1 MSVTTNWNMTCPACG
16 EDDSL
21 DVTATLSVRLTA
33 DGTDADASG
42 DGSHEWDEDSECSCR
57 ACGWGG
63 KAWQANIDNHVREQ
77 TYTVTIGADLRG
89 YHEMSVEAKSPEA
102 ASAYAL
108 EQLRQDGDYA
118 ASSWTWEL
126 ESVQGD
132 ISIKA
137 TSDANPDAE
146 FSDVPA
152 WNGPRYNALEAI
164 VRRLAEIPACDPA
177 TCLALVA
184 DARNALSLPPVPEVE
199 KKTIIISVDEETGVN
214 VVAGLPE
221 GYQIEARRY
230 PSWEFFKQEY
240 RHLSDEEKAAHGLT
254 NDGNDGW
261 YFASIVT
268 NS

>member
-1 MSVTTNWNMTCPACG
+1 MSVTDTWNMACPACG
-16 EDDSL
+16 EDESL
-21 DVTATLSVRLTA
+21 DVTVTLHVRLTA

-42 DGSHEWDEDSECSCR
+42 DGSHEWDEDSECSCH

-63 KAWQANIDNHVREQ
+63 KAWQANIDNHVKVQ
-77 TYTVTIGADLRG
+77 TYTVIIGADVRG

-102 ASAYAL
+102 ARAYAL
-108 EQLRQDGDYA
+108 EQLRQNGDYA

-132 ISIKA
+132 VSIKA
-137 TSDANPDAE
+137 TSDDNPDAE

-152 WNGPRYNALEAI
+152 WNGPRYNVLEAL
-164 VRRLAEIPACDPA
+164 VRRLAEIPTADPA
-177 TCLALVA
+177 TCLALVN
-184 DARNALSLPPVPEVE
+184 DARNALELPPVPEVE
-199 KKTIIISVDEETGVN
+199 KKTIIVSVDEETGVHS
-214 VVAGLPE
+214 VAGLPE

-230 PSWEFFKQEY
+230 PIEDEWKEH
-240 RHLSDEEKAAHGLT
+240 RHLSDEKKAEAGLT
-254 NDGNDGW
+254 NDGAGGW